1 MDDSAVPHQPP
12 YIAYVSN
19 LPYDIEEDDL
29 RDLFAD
35 MQVSVLEC
43 YSKMQLAFI
52 WYYLIKNRFESFITK
67 LMMPILNMV
76 LNCESIN

>member
-1 MDDSAVPHQPP
+1 MVYITFYIDNFDIRPRPALPSGPRASREVDDSAVPHQPP

-35 MQVSVLEC
+35 MQVLKNC
-43 YSKMQLAFI
+43 FMAFC
-52 WYYLIKNRFESFITK
+52 K
-67 LMMPILNMV
+67 L
-76 LNCESIN
+76 